1 MRGRWRDDDF
11 GAEPTG
17 HLYLHVERP
26 RLVVGGAPNPEGHS
40 DRRHLAD
47 PLGGLSSRT
56 APPEFSGHVERDS
69 AMANGNRAV
78 VFANLRD
85 MRVESLDFPKLEMP
99 NGALGS

>member
-56 APPEFSGHVERDS
+56 ASVEFGQLHRQTGHNRWPPGWHDT
-69 AMANGNRAV
+69 
-78 VFANLRD
+78 
-85 MRVESLDFPKLEMP
+85 
-99 NGALGS
+99 

>member
-26 RLVVGGAPNPEGHS
+26 RLVVGGSPNPEGHS

-47 PLGGLSSRT
+47 PAACTIPMHS
-56 APPEFSGHVERDS
+56 
-69 AMANGNRAV
+69 
-78 VFANLRD
+78 
-85 MRVESLDFPKLEMP
+85 
-99 NGALGS
+99 